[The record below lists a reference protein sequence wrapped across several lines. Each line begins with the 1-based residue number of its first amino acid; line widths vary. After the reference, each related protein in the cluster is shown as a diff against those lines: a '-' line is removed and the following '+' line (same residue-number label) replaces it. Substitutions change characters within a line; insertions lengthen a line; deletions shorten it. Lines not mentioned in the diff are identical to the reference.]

1 MEERRHEEPMS
12 KNGGTTSNMSP
23 EETGQ
28 TEWMGFIVSAIKN
41 LHVHDH
47 QHTDGH
53 SSNEILH
60 DIGTQV
66 AVLWRWRPILILF
79 CFPIQMCAGVCSLQ
93 QAIPLGKSLNPGLWY
108 YSFK

>member
-79 CFPIQMCAGVCSLQ
+79 CFPIQMCVGRRTHDLRYFSTY
-93 QAIPLGKSLNPGLWY
+93 IWER
-108 YSFK
+108 YSRTGTVQ